1 MVNLC
6 SIPFETVQNS
16 KSCKTIQSTQIQK
29 LAKHIETHRKIRKK
43 YCFCAKFGGQLWHQ
57 HIRRRDYVIQA
68 HGRPLRDTWRSGRTP
83 RHATRKEPSS
93 FVVLVF
99 IRLQQILCKALSNN
113 LSLPLATSHNRHQ
126 LLWFLWECS
135 ECSKSEVHHTASPI
149 FFLDHQICWT
159 VWLCDSQQVNPL
171 RRLLSSALVEHH
183 MLKQCQDKRDKT
195 CSRCCAKHIETH
207 RNTVYIH
214 TKPHCLVTQQSH
226 TEQNGSV
233 TGHRLWHSE

>member
-1 MVNLC
+1 MWFRPTAAHSV
-6 SIPFETVQNS
+6 THGA
-16 KSCKTIQSTQIQK
+16 
-29 LAKHIETHRKIRKK
+29 LA
-43 YCFCAKFGGQLWHQ
+43 APQDMPQ
-57 HIRRRDYVIQA
+57 
-68 HGRPLRDTWRSGRTP
+68 GRNHL
-83 RHATRKEPSS
+83 HSS
-93 FVVLVF
+93 FWFSFVF
-99 IRLQQILCKALSNN
+99 NKSFAKPCLTTFHY
-113 LSLPLATSHNRHQ
+113 LSLPLTIVINCYDFFESAQNAPSPRCITRHPQ
-126 LLWFLWECS
+126 
-135 ECSKSEVHHTASPI
+135 